1 MSASLLY
8 RNFDQSAEFLF
19 ISLALSSNAKSLVL
33 AIFFAVL
40 LSTRDR
46 HAYAVALS
54 CPCSWPCVALLV
66 SARSSV
72 FQQVG
77 EQPLH
82 SDSFAFSTSL
92 NVGVQ
97 FSFSPVS
104 RNDSSLLFSFV

>member
-19 ISLALSSNAKSLVL
+19 VSVALSSNAKPLV

-46 HAYAVALS
+46 HAYAVASS

-82 SDSFAFSTSL
+82 SDSFA
-92 NVGVQ
+92 
-97 FSFSPVS
+97 
-104 RNDSSLLFSFV
+104 R